1 MQVRKHLTKRGE
13 RRELHVEATPF
24 SNAIECD
31 IFFITEL
38 IVVDN
43 FISSHP
49 NSHPASLYILCNCIQ
64 LKIKS

>member
-31 IFFITEL
+31 IFL
-38 IVVDN
+38 LLN
-43 FISSHP
+43 
-49 NSHPASLYILCNCIQ
+49 L
-64 LKIKS
+64 